1 MDLEQLLTAMDR
13 AAANLDK
20 LERVWERSRPFLPT
34 GPARGSDPEY
44 DDLARAWKDLLAG
57 LPEIDEW
64 TITEELP
71 DADALGQAYIDYFE
85 ISEPPFNLQEE
96 AEQPTR
102 DLAEYRFRL
111 NRARRRAARQRLQEL
126 CEAIDMA
133 LPRLLDGVPRTS
145 QDKLDSEG
153 VAEVRAA
160 LDEIERL
167 MGDTAQ
173 RRGRWG
179 EMHRHMY
186 FGQGHDWHDIC
197 EFDWPTV
204 RPDVEAGALADSDP
218 LPVPNIDLG
227 KAAAGHL
234 TGVATLALPWERLD
248 DEGFERL
255 LYNLLLSF
263 PEHQNVQWLTNTKA
277 ADKGRDLSMER
288 VISDGTGGVRT
299 ERVIVQAKHWQKSVN
314 APDVGNTLTLI
325 KLWQPPVVRVL
336 IMATSGTFS
345 ESAVAWVEQHNE
357 KGEAPHIEMWG
368 RARLETLLA
377 QKPHLAAAHGLR

>member
-1 MDLEQLLTAMDR
+1 MDR

-20 LERVWERSRPFLPT
+20 VQRVWERARPLLPT

-44 DDLARAWKDLLAG
+44 DDLTRAWKDLLIG
-57 LPEIDEW
+57 LPEVDEW

-71 DADALGQAYIDYFE
+71 DADELGQAFIDYME
-85 ISEPPFNLQEE
+85 ISEPPFNLYEV

-126 CEAIDMA
+126 SRAIDTA
-133 LPRLLDGVPRTS
+133 LSRLLEGVPRDST
-145 QDKLDSEG
+145 DKLEHEA
-153 VAEVRAA
+153 VVEVRAA
-160 LDEIERL
+160 VDEIERL
-167 MGDTAQ
+167 LGDTAQ
-173 RRGRWG
+173 RRGRWN

-186 FGQGHDWHDIC
+186 FGQGHDWHDVH
-197 EFDWPTV
+197 ELDWPTV

-218 LPVPNIDLG
+218 LPVPAIDLG

-234 TGVATLALPWERLD
+234 TGVATLALPWERLN

-255 LYNLLLSF
+255 LYDLLRSF
-263 PEHQNVQWLTNTKA
+263 NEHQNVQWLTNTRA
-277 ADKGRDLSMER
+277 PDKGRDLSMER
-288 VISDGTGGVRT
+288 VLSDGTGGVRT
-299 ERVIVQAKHWQKSVN
+299 ERVIVQAKHWQRSIN
-314 APDVGNTLTLI
+314 APDVGSTLTLI
-325 KLWQPPVVRVL
+325 NLWQPPVVRVL

-345 ESAVAWVEQHNE
+345 ESAVAWIEQHNE
-357 KGEAPHIEMWG
+357 KGEAPHIEMWP